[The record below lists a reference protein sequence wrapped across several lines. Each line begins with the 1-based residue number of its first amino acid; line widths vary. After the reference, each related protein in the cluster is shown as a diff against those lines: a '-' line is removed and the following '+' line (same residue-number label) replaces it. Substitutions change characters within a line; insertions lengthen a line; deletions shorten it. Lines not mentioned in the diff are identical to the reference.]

1 MGIQV
6 RSEHTAMAEINVT
19 PLVDVMLVLLIVFI
33 VTAPLMIQA
42 VPMNLPKTA
51 TTKPVTEPKNVT
63 LSINRLGEIYIDRK
77 PFTVETI
84 EGELAARHARNADVA
99 LLVQADGGVNFE
111 RVAQA
116 LAAAQRAG
124 LTRVS
129 VLTEPN

>member
-6 RSEHTAMAEINVT
+6 RSEHVAMSDINVT
-19 PLVDVMLVLLIVFI
+19 PLVDVMLVLLIVFM

-51 TTKPVTEPKNVT
+51 TTKPVTEPRNVT
-63 LSINRLGEIYIDRK
+63 LSINKNGEFFIDRK
-77 PFTVETI
+77 PFMLDAI
-84 EGELAARHARNADVA
+84 EPELTARAGKGADVA

-124 LTRVS
+124 ITRVS
-129 VLTEPN
+129 VLTAPQ